1 MMKRKIIIAVGVALM
16 LGTLSTWA
24 QPKARAA
31 KEEEKNASELSVR
44 AQTRY
49 PHATSLPQDV
59 VWTREIYRT
68 LDMTKEE
75 NGSLYYPVEPI
86 GDRMNLFS
94 LIFKL
99 LGQKKIPAYE
109 YLLDGTERMT
119 ADNEIK
125 FRDVLDRFSIYY
137 EQKKL
142 KNRKD
147 SVLMIDN
154 SDIPSAYVLSYFIK
168 EVWYFDQR
176 TSTYGSVITAICPV
190 YHRSEDFSSEPVKLP
205 MFWISYEDLAPH
217 LNGAMVM
224 ASNFNNVANRSM
236 NDFFVTHQYSGDIY
250 KTTNLQNRPLAEYC
264 KTDSAMM
271 KEQKRIEAE
280 LVSFEKHLYGSDTLS
295 AVAAK
300 PEVKEKVF
308 ARKSSKKEVKEEETA
323 VKQDAATDQPAEE
336 VKTNSKKKG
345 RDRSPSSSVR
355 SGSSKRESAA
365 PKASVRRQRR

>member
-1 MMKRKIIIAVGVALM
+1 MMKRKIIITVGVALL
-16 LGTLSTWA
+16 LGTLPTWA

-31 KEEEKNASELSVR
+31 QEEDKSANELSVR

-49 PHATSLPQDV
+49 PHSKTLPQDV

-68 LDMTKEE
+68 LDMTKAE
-75 NGSLYYPVEPI
+75 NGALYYPVEPI
-86 GDRMNLFS
+86 GDRMNLFT

-99 LGQKKIPAYE
+99 LAQKKIPAYE
-109 YLLDGTERMT
+109 YMLDGTERLT

-154 SDIPSAYVLSYFIK
+154 SDVPSADILSYFVK

-176 TSTYGSVITAICPV
+176 TSTYGSTVVAICPV
-190 YHRSEDFSSEPVKLP
+190 YHRTEDFSSERVKLP
-205 MFWISYEDLAPH
+205 MFWIDYKDLAPY

-236 NDFFVTHQYSGDIY
+236 ADFFVTRQYTGEIY

-264 KTDSAMM
+264 KTDSAMAA
-271 KEQKRIEAE
+271 EQKRIETE
-280 LVSFEKHLYGSDTLS
+280 LVSFEKHLYGSDTL
-295 AVAAK
+295 AVAK
-300 PEVKEKVF
+300 PVVKEKATAKKATREV
-308 ARKSSKKEVKEEETA
+308 AKKEEVTNAGQETA
-323 VKQDAATDQPAEE
+323 DQPQEE
-336 VKTNSKKKG
+336 VKVNSKKKG
-345 RDRSPSSSVR
+345 REKSSSSAR
-355 SGSSKRESAA
+355 QGSKRESAA

>member
-1 MMKRKIIIAVGVALM
+1 MMKRKIIIAVGVALL
-16 LGTLSTWA
+16 LGTLPTWA

-31 KEEEKNASELSVR
+31 QEEDKSANELSVR

-49 PHATSLPQDV
+49 PHSKALPQDV

-75 NGSLYYPVEPI
+75 NGALYFPVEPI
-86 GDRMNLFS
+86 GDRMNLFT

-99 LGQKKIPAYE
+99 LAQKKIPAYE
-109 YLLDGTERMT
+109 YMLDGTERLT

-154 SDIPSAYVLSYFIK
+154 SDVPSADILSYFIK

-190 YHRSEDFSSEPVKLP
+190 YHRSEDFSSERVKLP
-205 MFWISYEDLAPH
+205 MFWIDYQDLAPH
-217 LNGAMVM
+217 LTSAMIM

-236 NDFFVTHQYSGDIY
+236 DDFFVSHQYSGDIY

-264 KTDSAMM
+264 KTDSAMI
-271 KEQKRIEAE
+271 KEQKKIEAE
-280 LVSFEKHLYGSDTLS
+280 LVSFEKSLYGSDTLS
-295 AVAAK
+295 VAK
-300 PEVKEKVF
+300 EKVVVKEK
-308 ARKSSKKEVKEEETA
+308 ASSKKAAKEATEETSA
-323 VKQDAATDQPAEE
+323 NEEVATPVE

-345 RDRSPSSSVR
+345 REKSTSTVR
-355 SGSSKRESAA
+355 KSGGSKRESAA